1 MEEGQRVVTVLAG
14 LGKGSCKEGCR
25 AYGKRPASRTVAS
38 RREPN
43 RYLIQIPLR
52 LSQQPKRCGTSP
64 QSRSGIDRWYEAA
77 AVRSSRLGRPRC
89 AAAPGA
95 CGFRRLPARRVSD
108 TRPRIGW
115 RPPRCSGRSQA
126 VAVSAASD
134 GAIPVAGRRSRHGGD
149 PTTRTTTQRDGGIA
163 SLALGAKQSKPD
175 LGELPCRTGRSC
187 APRWARADHPASG
200 DGRVIGDGS

>member
-1 MEEGQRVVTVLAG
+1 MVTVLAG

-77 AVRSSRLGRPRC
+77 AVRSSRLGRRRC

-95 CGFRRLPARRVSD
+95 CGSGGYLPVGFLTRGRESGGGRPVAQAGVKPWRCPLRRMEPSPWL
-108 TRPRIGW
+108 G
-115 RPPRCSGRSQA
+115 
-126 VAVSAASD
+126 D
-134 GAIPVAGRRSRHGGD
+134 GHATEAIPRPERRS
-149 PTTRTTTQRDGGIA
+149 
-163 SLALGAKQSKPD
+163 
-175 LGELPCRTGRSC
+175 
-187 APRWARADHPASG
+187 SG
-200 DGRVIGDGS
+200 TAA